1 MSASASVAS
10 MSMSSHGTA
19 ADRRME
25 RSLQSVSGSGS
36 GGAGGVDIASTTNGY
51 GFRSTAG
58 DALSIEVAFLNPRR
72 RFPLAD
78 EFLPRVRITDAEAQ
92 ELKGVCE
99 TMIANALTKT
109 SMFAWDGNNNHIIGA
124 SKHWKQH
131 YNKQNLTL
139 YRKRKEQAGDS
150 ALRHFV
156 ARGQVHSMNLQD
168 VEYGMYCDTTVD
180 ERAVMTDLYR
190 DMFLDAAVL
199 KVFESQSEEDPFHF
213 FGIKWLAHV
222 SPADKFVSPRDYA
235 FVEYSK
241 RVVNKM
247 GEPFLVKV
255 THSITTD
262 NVPAMSQRE
271 FDLIRGVISCT
282 YIYRYDAPT
291 KNVQV
296 FADGYIDPSGSA
308 PGWLSKSFLT
318 KFAPT
323 IVNLEHSA
331 DVKYIMR
338 NHLVLTFDA
347 LQERIAGLAKQKK
360 HCVSCLKSFGLINRN
375 YTRCRACAQTVC
387 TRCIMALT
395 LCIPTHEKRCAE
407 HPSAV
412 VQEKFCFKCL
422 YTGRLDRNGKYLL
435 EPLESRSQ
443 YSGSSAGGDRDED
456 YLASKIT
463 QVTMTESDD
472 EGWSTDDGGGSVN
485 NNVTSEQDRVRRL
498 RLRHLEREKRKNM
511 EQRRAPA
518 VAFARTLYHGPD
530 QSRRAG
536 GNNGYNSTMLAREQ
550 TDATAFADME
560 RSIAEQ
566 EALIRS
572 IQSER
577 AKLAQMPSRSQYLQH
592 HSQYQHHR
600 TRESPANWRGGE
612 SRFTEYESSDDDS
625 FDTPSAHKMASVHKQ
640 QPQPASSFSHS
651 TRTTMSS
658 TSDSVG
664 SYSDYP

>member
-1 MSASASVAS
+1 
-10 MSMSSHGTA
+10 MSSSTEQ
-19 ADRRME
+19 RRAE
-25 RSLQSVSGSGS
+25 RSFQSVSTGSG
-36 GGAGGVDIASTTNGY
+36 GTGAGGVDIASTTNGY

-78 EFLPRVRITDAEAQ
+78 EFLPRVHVTSEQAQ
-92 ELKGVCE
+92 ELKTVCE
-99 TMIANALTKT
+99 AMIASALAKT
-109 SMFAWDGNNNHIIGA
+109 SLFAWDGNNNHIVDDSA
-124 SKHWKQH
+124 AKHWKQH

-139 YRKRKEQAGDS
+139 YRRRKEQSGDS
-150 ALRHFV
+150 ALRHFI

-180 ERAVMTDLYR
+180 ERAVMTDLYQ
-190 DMFLDAAVL
+190 DLFLDAAVL
-199 KVFESQSEEDPFHF
+199 KVFESQSEADPFYF
-213 FGIKWLAHV
+213 FGVKWLAHV

-241 RVVNKM
+241 RVVNTR

-255 THSITTD
+255 THSLSTD

-271 FDLIRGVISCT
+271 FDLVRGVISCT
-282 YIYRYDAPT
+282 YVYRYDAPT

-308 PGWLSKSFLT
+308 PGWLAKSFLT

-323 IVNLEHSA
+323 VVNLTRSA

-338 NHLVLTFDA
+338 HNLVLTYAA
-347 LQERIAGLAKQKK
+347 LQEKVAGLAKQKK
-360 HCVSCLKSFGLINRN
+360 HCVSCLKAFGLMTRN

-387 TRCIMALT
+387 SHCVMALT
-395 LCIPTHEKRCAE
+395 LCIPSHEKRCAE

-443 YSGSSAGGDRDED
+443 YSGSSSSTGGDDF
-456 YLASKIT
+456 LASKFT
-463 QVTMTESDD
+463 QATTVAESDD
-472 EGWSTDDGGGSVN
+472 EGWTTDDDGGDSSAGNNSVL
-485 NNVTSEQDRVRRL
+485 SEQDRVRRL

-518 VAFARTLYHGPD
+518 ASFARTLYHGPGETD
-530 QSRRAG
+530 PSRRGPTAA
-536 GNNGYNSTMLAREQ
+536 YNSSVLAREQ
-550 TDATAFADME
+550 TDGAAFVEME

-577 AKLAQMPSRSQYLQH
+577 AKLSSRSQYHQH
-592 HSQYQHHR
+592 SHQQHSR
-600 TRESPANWRGGE
+600 IARESSNHWRGGE
-612 SRFTEYESSDDDS
+612 SRFTEYNSSDDDS
-625 FDTPSAHKMASVHKQ
+625 FDKPSSKFTGKA
-640 QPQPASSFSHS
+640 QPASSLSHS
-651 TRTTMSS
+651 SRTTMSS
-658 TSDSVG
+658 TSDSLG

>member
-1 MSASASVAS
+1 
-10 MSMSSHGTA
+10 MSSSTYLADRHQHHQERRHERHSGSTA
-19 ADRRME
+19 A
-25 RSLQSVSGSGS
+25 GSGS
-36 GGAGGVDIASTTNGY
+36 AGKSAAAAVDVASSTNGY

-78 EFLPRVRITDAEAQ
+78 EFLPRASVSAAQAVELKRVCEQMVTDALA
-92 ELKGVCE
+92 
-99 TMIANALTKT
+99 KT
-109 SMFAWDGNNNHIIGA
+109 SLFAWDSSSNQLVGGPA
-124 SKHWKQH
+124 AKGWKQH
-131 YNKQNLTL
+131 YTKQNLAL
-139 YRKRKEQAGDS
+139 YRRRKEHAGDS

-180 ERAVMTDLYR
+180 ERAVMTDLYQEL
-190 DMFLDAAVL
+190 FLDAAVL
-199 KVFESQSEEDPFHF
+199 KVFESQTEEDPFRF

-241 RVVNKM
+241 RVVNM
-247 GEPFLVKV
+247 RGEPFLVKV
-255 THSITTD
+255 THSLSTD

-271 FDLIRGVISCT
+271 FDLVRGVISCT

-296 FADGYIDPSGSA
+296 FADGYLDPSGSA

-338 NHLVLTFDA
+338 NHLVLTIDA
-347 LQERIAGLAKQKK
+347 IQERVARQHKGKK
-360 HCVSCLKSFGLINRN
+360 HCVMCLKAFGLMHRN
-375 YTRCRACAQTVC
+375 YTRCRACAEYVC
-387 TRCIMALT
+387 TRCVMSLT
-395 LCIPTHEKRCAE
+395 LCVPWHEKRSAE

-412 VQEKFCFKCL
+412 ISEKFCYKCL

-435 EPLESRSQ
+435 EPLETRSQ
-443 YSGSSAGGDRDED
+443 HSGGATSEKDESEL
-456 YLASKIT
+456 LASKFT
-463 QVTMTESDD
+463 QATVSDSED
-472 EGWSTDDGGGSVN
+472 EAWSTDGGGGIV
-485 NNVTSEQDRVRRL
+485 SEQDRVRRL

-511 EQRRAPA
+511 GGRHAPQQ
-518 VAFARTLYHGPD
+518 TIYHGP
-530 QSRRAG
+530 QPT
-536 GNNGYNSTMLAREQ
+536 YNPA
-550 TDATAFADME
+550 AFRDME

-572 IQSER
+572 IQTER
-577 AKLAQMPSRSQYLQH
+577 AKLVRHQSQPAVAAHPQYPRYSRNSSSEWYAEG
-592 HSQYQHHR
+592 S
-600 TRESPANWRGGE
+600 E
-612 SRFTEYESSDDDS
+612 SRFETLDSSDDDEYAPRKPTNFAGGDKS
-625 FDTPSAHKMASVHKQ
+625 NPSISQ
-640 QPQPASSFSHS
+640 S
-651 TRTTMSS
+651 TRTTVSS
-658 TSDSVG
+658 ASDSLG
-664 SYSDYP
+664 SSWDYQ